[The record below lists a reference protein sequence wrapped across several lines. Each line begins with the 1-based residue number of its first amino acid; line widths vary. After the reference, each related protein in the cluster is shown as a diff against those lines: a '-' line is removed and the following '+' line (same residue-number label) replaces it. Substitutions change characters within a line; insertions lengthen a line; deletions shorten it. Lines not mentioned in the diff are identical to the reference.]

1 MYAAL
6 YKGEGKLFN
15 KITRWGE
22 QSPYSHVELV
32 HHDKIFL
39 ATNGMS
45 SSFQDGGVRFK
56 QIRFKRDNWDFVDI
70 SALVPDPTEVLDY
83 FRQRVGSPYD
93 TKNIIRFGFA
103 PTKQNVNKYI
113 CSEIC
118 AGALGWSQPWRFG
131 PALFA
136 ARVVDE
142 VNKAFGRTLY
152 TIAENGRVAPIVG
165 LETPIWVV

>member
-6 YKGEGKLFN
+6 YKGKGKLFN

-32 HHDKIFL
+32 HHDKVFL
-39 ATNGMS
+39 VTNGMS
-45 SSFQDGGVRFK
+45 SSFMDGGVRIK
-56 QIRFKRDNWDFVDI
+56 PIVFKRENWDFVDV
-70 SALVPDPTEVLDY
+70 SVLVPDPESVLQY
-83 FRQRVGSPYD
+83 FRDKNGSPYD

-103 PTKQNVNKYI
+103 PTKQNVNKYV

-142 VNKAFGRTLY
+142 VNKAHGSTLY